1 MPTESLRVNVDDLS
15 NFIKLLCSFSYK
27 FNTFAEHFWREFSG
41 LMPSDAI
48 PGGADESGEITYIA
62 RFSVPAEYRPNLSRI
77 HTLVGTLRKG
87 RNYAEAPY
95 QGRTVYGNVTSNL
108 MVMCGQYSGRYK
120 WYSPK
125 FLFPPN
131 CRLVIGGNEDEIPLY
146 IGKAVEGNEKLI
158 GKLFSDTSV
167 HTSKL
172 ISPYKGGEIT
182 HETFDLLTY
191 C

>member
-1 MPTESLRVNVDDLS
+1 MKSLFLITLILS
-15 NFIKLLCSFSYK
+15 SY
-27 FNTFAEHFWREFSG
+27 NAYRIVEEHYWREFNG
-41 LMPSDAI
+41 LMPSDAV
-48 PGGADESGEITYIA
+48 PGGADESGEITYIG
-62 RFSVPAEYRPNLSRI
+62 RFSIPAEYGQNVPSI
-77 HTLVGTLRKG
+77 HTLVATLRKG

-95 QGRTVYGNVTSNL
+95 LSRTVYSNDTSNL
-108 MVMCGQYSGRYK
+108 MVLCGLNLGRYQ

-125 FLFPPN
+125 SLFPPN
-131 CRLVIGGNEDEIPLY
+131 CRLVIGGNEDGIPLY

-158 GKLFSDTSV
+158 GKLFSNTSV